1 MADSSLPAASDAA
14 FEPPHPGSP
23 DMPPWTAAELP
34 AAPIFR
40 ARNWFALLGP
50 GLLMGGAAIGG
61 GEWLAGPAVTAKYG
75 GALLWLAT
83 LSIVGQVFY
92 NIEISRYTLY
102 TGEPIFTGKFR
113 TLPGPWVWLWVYI
126 ALDFGSVFPYLAA
139 NAATPLAAVCLGRI
153 PSPVQDQ
160 MLLKSLAYAI
170 FLIGM
175 IPLIFGGKIYN
186 TLKWIMSF
194 KIVMVLGFLLVLA
207 AFHSS
212 WNTWYEIGTGFFR
225 FGTVP
230 IANPADTNGNG
241 KVDPGEDWDGKP
253 QTQNVF
259 SAWWAGEPIGAIDF
273 SMIGWLATLV
283 AIAGQGGLSNAPIS
297 NYTRD
302 QGWGMG
308 RHVGAIPSVV
318 GGHNIALSHVGCVFQ
333 VTRETLVRWRGWLRH
348 VRRDQL
354 FVWMPACFLGMALP
368 SMLSVEYLPRG
379 INAANDWTTAG
390 MTANGVQDH
399 VAAAWGSLWG
409 SLAWYLTL
417 LCGFLALGPTVSTQ
431 ADGLVRRW
439 VDVGWTASRQL
450 RALDPKYIKQLYFGV
465 LVAFVAL
472 GLVML
477 AFNSPA
483 ELLKITAN
491 LNNLALG
498 FSCFHCLAINLILL
512 PRELRPRWPARV
524 ALLLSGVFF
533 CSMFVIWL
541 VAAIANARAGG
552 TLLEM

>member
-1 MADSSLPAASDAA
+1 MADSSALVASDAA
-14 FEPPHPGSP
+14 FQPPQPGSP
-23 DMPPWTAAELP
+23 DMPRWAAGELP
-34 AAPIFR
+34 PAPIFR

-92 NIEISRYTLY
+92 NIEISRYALY

-113 TLPGPWVWLWVYI
+113 TLPGPWVWLWVYV

-139 NAATPLAAVCLGRI
+139 NAATPLAAACLGRI
-153 PSPVQDQ
+153 PDPTADQ
-160 MLLKSLAYAI
+160 TLLKTLAYAI
-170 FLIGM
+170 FLAGM
-175 IPLIFGGKIYN
+175 IPLVFGGKIYN
-186 TLKWIMSF
+186 TLKWVMSA
-194 KIVMVLGFLLVLA
+194 KIVLVLGFLLVLA

-212 WNTWYEIGTGFFR
+212 WTTWGEITTGFFH

-230 IANPADTNGNG
+230 LQDPGDTNRNG
-241 KVDPGEDWDGKP
+241 KVDPGENWDGLAK
-253 QTQNVF
+253 TQNVL
-259 SAWWAGEPIGAIDF
+259 SAWWHGQPVAPIDF
-273 SMIGWLATLV
+273 SGIGWLAVLV

-318 GGHNIALSHVGCVFQ
+318 GGHNIALSHVGCVFPIG
-333 VTRETLVRWRGWLRH
+333 RESLARWRGWLRH
-348 VRRDQL
+348 VRRDQWL
-354 FVWMPACFLGMALP
+354 VWMPACFLGMALP
-368 SMLSVEYLPRG
+368 SMLSVQYLPRG
-379 INAANDWTTAG
+379 QNVANDWTTAG
-390 MTANGVQDH
+390 MTADGVQAH
-399 VAAAWGSLWG
+399 VAAAWGPLWG
-409 SLAWYLTL
+409 ALCWYLTL

-439 VDVGWTASRQL
+439 VDVVWTASGRL
-450 RALDPKYIKQLYFGV
+450 RELDPKFIRQLYFRV
-465 LVAFVAL
+465 LMAFVLL

-477 AFNSPA
+477 AFNSPTQ
-483 ELLKITAN
+483 LLKITGN

-498 FSCFHCLAINLILL
+498 CSCFHCLAINLLLL
-512 PRELRPRWPARV
+512 PRELRPGWPARISLV
-524 ALLLSGVFF
+524 ASGVFF
-533 CSMFVIWL
+533 IAMFAIWL
-541 VAAIANARAGG
+541 AAATASQLAGNG
-552 TLLEM
+552 FFTV